1 MRWNRPTAVWL
12 VLAACVACGK
22 APEPTNASPTPAPKP
37 AARAIVPAH
46 AKPFETEHYTISSTT
61 TDTAT
66 QAVAAAVESLYRAYH
81 AFFELPAD
89 AGRARKLKLILY
101 RDRQEFSAY
110 NTSMPWAEAYYRT
123 PYCHAYYTHGVAN
136 PYHWMLHEATHQL
149 NAEVAGIAK
158 AKWMNEGLA
167 SYFGA
172 SRLRDGV
179 LAPGSIDTDAYP
191 IWWVADM
198 PLSGALQ
205 RDLDQGALIGL
216 RDLIANTG
224 PPISGRH
231 LNVYYIEYWSLSHF
245 LFHYERGKY
254 ARGYRQLLRGDGS
267 VAAFEAAIGP
277 LDRVQAEWYGYL
289 LEKKAELG
297 GEPEVG
303 WRVPVADAAKAA
315 DRRD

>member
-1 MRWNRPTAVWL
+1 MRWNRLTAACL

-22 APEPTNASPTPAPKP
+22 DPERKKVSATPAAKP
-37 AARAIVPAH
+37 AARVIVPAH
-46 AKPFETEHYTISSTT
+46 AKPFETGHYAISSTAAEP
-61 TDTAT
+61 AT
-66 QAVAAAVESLYRAYH
+66 QAVAAAAESLYRAYH
-81 AFFELPAD
+81 DFFQLPAD
-89 AGRARKLKLILY
+89 ATREHKLKLILY

-123 PYCHAYYTHGVAN
+123 PYCHAYYTDGVAN

-172 SRLRDGV
+172 SSLRDGV
-179 LAPGSIDTDAYP
+179 LTPGRIDADAYP

-198 PLSGALQ
+198 PLSGVLQ
-205 RDLDQGALIGL
+205 HDLERGALIPL

-224 PPISGRH
+224 PPISGRY

-303 WRVPVADAAKAA
+303 WRVPVADGAKAV

>member
-1 MRWNRPTAVWL
+1 MQWNRLTAACL

-22 APEPTNASPTPAPKP
+22 DPERKSVSSAPPQKP
-37 AARAIVPAH
+37 AARPIVPAH
-46 AKPFETEHYTISSTT
+46 AKPFETEHYTISSTAAEPST
-61 TDTAT
+61 R
-66 QAVAAAVESLYRAYH
+66 AVGAAVESLYRAYYT
-81 AFFELPAD
+81 FFQLPAD
-89 AGRARKLKLILY
+89 ARREHKLKLILY

-123 PYCHAYYTHGVAN
+123 PYCHAYYSHGVAN

-167 SYFGA
+167 SYFGV

-198 PLSGALQ
+198 PLSGVLQ
-205 RDLDQGALIGL
+205 RDLEQGALIPL
-216 RDLIANTG
+216 RDLIANSG
-224 PPISGRH
+224 PAISGRY

-254 ARGYRQLLRGDGS
+254 ARGYRRLLRGDGS

-303 WRVPVADAAKAA
+303 WRVPVANGAKAA
-315 DRRD
+315 GRRD